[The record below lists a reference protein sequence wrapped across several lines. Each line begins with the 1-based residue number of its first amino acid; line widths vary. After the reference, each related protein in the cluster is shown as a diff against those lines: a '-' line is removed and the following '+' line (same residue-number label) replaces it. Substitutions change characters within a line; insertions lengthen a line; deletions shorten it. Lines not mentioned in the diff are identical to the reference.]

1 MNKTNGIKGLVYKE
15 LLLKRK
21 LLFWALLIWLLLF
34 ILAVSFCLS
43 MDFGNLTKNENLTAE
58 SMVIFSYLLA
68 AIAMISLISSDSS
81 VYIDAKCH
89 WNRFEYTLPVS
100 AKKIGAVKICLM
112 GASALFALVISLF
125 TSWVISTL
133 SHTALDIT
141 IIKNITA
148 IMLICMLI
156 SVFST
161 LLMFRY
167 KNPQTVIAILFG
179 FFTLAFA
186 LTAVWFFQKIN
197 LVRNQFAE
205 MSGEELVNYT
215 FHILADRYAEIRDLI
230 FPFSVL
236 IFAVIIVP
244 GYFLFTRQLE
254 RREN

>member
-1 MNKTNGIKGLVYKE
+1 MYKTNGIKGLIYKE
-15 LLLKRK
+15 LLLKRNT
-21 LLFWALLIWLLLF
+21 LFWALLIWLLLF

-68 AIAMISLISSDSS
+68 GIAMVSLISSDSA

-100 AKKIGAVKICLM
+100 AKKIAAVKIFLM
-112 GASALFALVISLF
+112 GASALLALVISLF

-133 SHTALDIT
+133 SHTAPDFT
-141 IIKNITA
+141 VIKNITA
-148 IMLICMLI
+148 IMLVCMLI
-156 SVFST
+156 SVIST

-179 FFTLAFA
+179 FFTVVFA
-186 LTAVWFFQKIN
+186 LAAVWYFRKMN
-197 LVRNQFAE
+197 LVRNQFVE
-205 MSGEELVNYT
+205 MTGEELVNYT
-215 FHILADRYAEIRDLI
+215 FNIFADRCAKIRDMI
-230 FPFSVL
+230 FPFSAL
-236 IFAVIIVP
+236 IFAAIIAL
-244 GYFLFTRQLE
+244 GYILFTRQLE

>member
-1 MNKTNGIKGLVYKE
+1 MYKTNGMKGLVYKE

-21 LLFWALLIWLLLF
+21 TLFWALLIWLLLF
-34 ILAVSFCLS
+34 ILTVSICLS

-68 AIAMISLISSDSS
+68 AIAMISLISSDST

-100 AKKIGAVKICLM
+100 AKKIAAVKIFLM
-112 GASALFALVISLF
+112 GASALLALVISLF

-133 SHTALDIT
+133 SHTALDFT
-141 IIKNITA
+141 VIKNITV
-148 IMLICMLI
+148 IMLICMII

-179 FFTLAFA
+179 FFTVIFA
-186 LTAVWFFQKIN
+186 VIAVWYFRKMN
-197 LVRNQFAE
+197 LAGNQFGE
-205 MSGEELVNYT
+205 MSGEELMTHT
-215 FHILADRYAEIRDLI
+215 FNIFADKYAEIRDMI
-230 FPFSVL
+230 FPFSAL
-236 IFAVIIVP
+236 IFAVIIAL
-244 GYFLFTRQLE
+244 GYILFTRQLE